1 MSASI
6 DKDPAAEGEDARGVL
21 AGWLDDYIGGRCDR
35 DDMQASFLSVCR
47 SNPDAPWDA
56 LALLDQY
63 QRRGRLDTA
72 LVRGLKADIA
82 QLVFGVAH
90 QAGSQAGSRD
100 GEDTDDTADAQ
111 EPTDTGTR
119 WRRLLE
125 DVPGTQTLGATASDE
140 APGVAAS
147 DEAEAARTDPAVP
160 LSDPIAPRSKASFP
174 AAPHSRGAVPPHGTV
189 ERGVLRKRYE
199 LLSTLGRGRS
209 GTVYKAL
216 DRHRSLLEEPAR
228 FVAIKILKT
237 NYQEHPEALADL
249 EREFHEAQTLSHPNI
264 AKVFDLDREDDLH
277 YIVMELLEGELLADV
292 LRRLD
297 GQRMQRE
304 YAFAILADIGA
315 ALVYAHRQGIVHGD
329 LKPRNVMLTRSG
341 EVRVLNF
348 GFARSRLLELHGTS
362 EPHDLP
368 VPAPAYASIERISSD
383 RPDQSDDVYSLAC
396 MSYELLSGRHP
407 FTGRPAVS
415 ARAHGRR
422 PERIRGLSRRQ
433 WHALRRALSWAREA
447 RGNVAEL
454 LAALGCAE
462 HSNLPVAPDQIAAQP
477 DAGRRWRMI
486 LPVALVAVA
495 AILLYLRPDLP
506 AVVSGFVRDTVSQV
520 PWSPRL
526 PWPAWRAAEPAAP
539 VPSAPVTDG
548 TASSLAADSRAD
560 SVTQKDV
567 GDRASPVQAPSAAP
581 AAEPGRP
588 VAARGEAQAPAGT
601 AGSVSIGFD
610 QDAYVVTESDTAAY
624 LRIRRRGS
632 ARAPITFTW
641 NLRGNSAEA
650 GADFANIG
658 PVTERMPAGVRE
670 ATIAIPLVSDA
681 IVENTELFL
690 VEIESVQEGVSLA
703 ERSHAAVIIVD
714 DD

>member
-6 DKDPAAEGEDARGVL
+6 DKDPAAEGEDTRGVL

-35 DDMQASFLSVCR
+35 GDMQASFMSVCR

-90 QAGSQAGSRD
+90 QTRSQD
-100 GEDTDDTADAQ
+100 GEDADDTADAQ

-125 DVPGTQTLGATASDE
+125 DVPGTQTPGSTAS
-140 APGVAAS
+140 G
-147 DEAEAARTDPAVP
+147 EAEAARTDPAVP
-160 LSDPIAPRSKASFP
+160 LSDPVASLSKAPSP
-174 AAPHSRGAVPPHGTV
+174 AAPHFREAAPPRGTI

-199 LLSTLGRGRS
+199 LLSILGRGRT

-216 DRHRSLLEEPAR
+216 DRHRSHLDEPAR

-237 NYQEHPEALADL
+237 NYQEHPEALVEL

-264 AKVFDLDREDDLH
+264 AKVFDLDRGGGLY

-292 LRRLD
+292 LGRLD
-297 GQRMQRE
+297 GRRMQRE
-304 YAFAILADIGA
+304 YALGILADIGA
-315 ALVYAHRQGIVHGD
+315 ALAYAHRQGIVHGD

-368 VPAPAYASIERISSD
+368 VPAPAYASIDRISGD

-396 MSYELLSGRHP
+396 VSYELLSGRHP
-407 FTGRPAVS
+407 FAGRPAVS

-454 LAALGCAE
+454 LAVLGCAE
-462 HSNLPVAPDQIAAQP
+462 RSNLPVAPDQIVARP

-486 LPVALVAVA
+486 LPGVLIVLASG
-495 AILLYLRPDLP
+495 AILLSLRPDLT
-506 AVVSGFVRDTVSQV
+506 AAVSGFVRDTASQV
-520 PWSPRL
+520 PWPSRL
-526 PWPAWRAAEPAAP
+526 PWPAWRSAEPAAP
-539 VPSAPVTDG
+539 VPPAPVTDG
-548 TASSLAADSRAD
+548 VATGLALDSEVG
-560 SVTQKDV
+560 SPMQEDV
-567 GDRASPVQAPSAAP
+567 GDRAPPVQEPSAAP
-581 AAEPGRP
+581 AEPGTP
-588 VAARGEAQAPAGT
+588 VAARGEAQPRAGAP
-601 AGSVSIGFD
+601 GSVSIEFD

-641 NLRGNSAEA
+641 NLRGNSAEP

-690 VEIESVQEGVSLA
+690 VEIESVQEGVNLA